1 MNTDNSWIKLP
12 RMFMNWQWYQ
22 NTNMVHL
29 YLYLLLNANIE
40 NKLYFGISIQ
50 RGECLVSLST
60 LSRDTGISRDSVKRY
75 LKKLK
80 DTKDISYKKL
90 SKGRIIVLLDFDKF
104 QPVGID
110 EPAPNWIKLYRKI
123 CDWQWYQDA
132 KMVHL
137 FVHLM
142 LKASIMKG
150 SDLSD
155 SWQLCTSLRILSKET
170 GLSLQNIRTCI
181 GKLQRTGEI
190 TFRTSPTHL
199 QSIITICNSGS
210 YQTSKRQIA
219 PISPQCRPDV
229 APIEECTVL
238 KIEND
243 EISTQQS
250 CNVSNRITDVYN
262 DTKRQAAPIA
272 PQLRP
277 NCAPMSPQCRP
288 NAAPMPPLPKEYKNI
303 RNKESKKINTNNA
316 RTHEEDFVD
325 FSEKE
330 TSKENQQKKGEKESL
345 LSLSLHD
352 DVWLGAIKKKF
363 AFKSIEEVK
372 DKVENFDLDHICRG
386 NKEHKDIVDYK
397 SHFCDWLKFNLM
409 EQSPSKRKS
418 TPNTERWE
426 GEKFVPKSSE
436 GGIYDGPF

>member
-12 RMFMNWQWYQ
+12 RMFMNWQWYK

-40 NKLYFGISIQ
+40 DKYYFGISIQ

-60 LSRDTGISRDSVKRY
+60 LSRDTGISRDSIKRY
-75 LKKLK
+75 LKKLQA
-80 DTKDISYKKL
+80 TKEISYRKL
-90 SKGRIIVLLDFDKF
+90 SKGRIIVLLDFNKF
-104 QPVGID
+104 QPTGTDDPVPD
-110 EPAPNWIKLYRKI
+110 WIKLYRKI
-123 CDWQWYQDA
+123 GDWEWYQDA

-142 LKASIMKG
+142 LKASFMDG
-150 SDLSD
+150 RGLSD
-155 SWQLCTSLRILSKET
+155 SWQLCTSLRVLSKET
-170 GLSLQNIRTCI
+170 GLSLQNIRSCI

-190 TFRTSPTHL
+190 TFRTLPTHQ
-199 QSIITICNSGS
+199 QSIITICNSDS
-210 YQTSKRQIA
+210 YQASKRQTAPIA
-219 PISPQCRPDV
+219 PQLRPDA

-238 KIEND
+238 KIENND
-243 EISTQQS
+243 ISTQQN
-250 CNVSNRITDVYN
+250 CNVSDRITDVY
-262 DTKRQAAPIA
+262 DDAKQQTAPIA
-272 PQLRP
+272 
-277 NCAPMSPQCRP
+277 
-288 NAAPMPPLPKEYKNI
+288 PLPKEYKNI
-303 RNKESKKINTNNA
+303 RNKESKKINNNA
-316 RTHEEDFVD
+316 RAHEEDFVD
-325 FSEKE
+325 FSEEK
-330 TSKENQQKKGEKESL
+330 TSKENQQKKVEKESF

-363 AFKSIEEVK
+363 ALKSIEEVK

-409 EQSPSKRKS
+409 EQSPRKRKS
-418 TPNTERWE
+418 TPNAERWE

-436 GGIYDGPF
+436 GGIYNGPF

>member
-50 RGECLVSLST
+50 RGECQVSLST

-104 QPVGID
+104 QPVGIN

-190 TFRTSPTHL
+190 TFRTLPTHL

-210 YQTSKRQIA
+210 YQTSKQQI
-219 PISPQCRPDV
+219 
-229 APIEECTVL
+229 
-238 KIEND
+238 
-243 EISTQQS
+243 
-250 CNVSNRITDVYN
+250 
-262 DTKRQAAPIA
+262 
-272 PQLRP
+272 
-277 NCAPMSPQCRP
+277 APMSPQCRP
-288 NAAPMPPLPKEYKNI
+288 NCAPKPPLPKEYKNI
-303 RNKESKKINTNNA
+303 RNKESKKINTNDA

-330 TSKENQQKKGEKESL
+330 TSKENQQKKGEKESF

>member
-190 TFRTSPTHL
+190 TFRTLPTHL

-219 PISPQCRPDV
+219 PI
-229 APIEECTVL
+229 
-238 KIEND
+238 
-243 EISTQQS
+243 
-250 CNVSNRITDVYN
+250 
-262 DTKRQAAPIA
+262 A
-272 PQLRP
+272 PQL
-277 NCAPMSPQCRP
+277 RP

-330 TSKENQQKKGEKESL
+330 TSKENQQKKGEKESF

-409 EQSPSKRKS
+409 EQSPGKRKS
-418 TPNTERWE
+418 TPNAERWE

-436 GGIYDGPF
+436 GGIYNGPF

>member
-60 LSRDTGISRDSVKRY
+60 LSRDTGISRDSLKRY

-80 DTKDISYKKL
+80 DTKEISYKKL

-190 TFRTSPTHL
+190 TFRTLPTHR
-199 QSIITICNSGS
+199 QSIITICNSDS
-210 YQTSKRQIA
+210 YQASKRQIA
-219 PISPQCRPDV
+219 PMSPQCRPDV

-238 KIEND
+238 KIETND
-243 EISTQQS
+243 IPTQQ
-250 CNVSNRITDVYN
+250 NSNISSGVTEGYD
-262 DTKRQAAPIA
+262 DTKQPT
-272 PQLRP
+272 
-277 NCAPMSPQCRP
+277 APMSPQCRP
-288 NAAPMPPLPKEYKNI
+288 NAAPIAPQCRPDCAPMSPLPKEYKNI
-303 RNKESKKINTNNA
+303 RNKESKKININNA
-316 RTHEEDFVD
+316 RAHEEDFVD

-330 TSKENQQKKGEKESL
+330 TSKENQQKKGEKESF

-352 DVWLGAIKKKF
+352 DVWLSAIKKKF
-363 AFKSIEEVK
+363 ALKSIEEVK

-426 GEKFVPKSSE
+426 GEKFVPKSSK

>member
-190 TFRTSPTHL
+190 TFRTLPTHL

-210 YQTSKRQIA
+210 YQTSKQQIA
-219 PISPQCRPDV
+219 PMSPQCRPDV

-243 EISTQQS
+243 EISTQQN
-250 CNVSNRITDVYN
+250 CNVSNRITEVYN

-277 NCAPMSPQCRP
+277 DVAPMPPQCRL
-288 NAAPMPPLPKEYKNI
+288 NCAPMPPLPKEYKNI
-303 RNKESKKINTNNA
+303 RNKESKKINTNDA

-330 TSKENQQKKGEKESL
+330 TSKENQQKKGEKESF

-352 DVWLGAIKKKF
+352 DDWLGAIKKKF

-418 TPNTERWE
+418 TSNTERWE

>member
-190 TFRTSPTHL
+190 TFRTLPTHL
-199 QSIITICNSGS
+199 QSIITIYNSGS

-243 EISTQQS
+243 EISTQQN
-250 CNVSNRITDVYN
+250 CNVSNRITEVYN
-262 DTKRQAAPIA
+262 DAKRQAAPMS

-277 NCAPMSPQCRP
+277 NCAPISPQCHP

-330 TSKENQQKKGEKESL
+330 TSKENQQKKGEKESF

-352 DVWLGAIKKKF
+352 DVWLDAIKKKF

>member
-190 TFRTSPTHL
+190 TFRTLPTHL
-199 QSIITICNSGS
+199 QSIITISNSGS

-238 KIEND
+238 KIGND
-243 EISTQQS
+243 EISTQQNY
-250 CNVSNRITDVYN
+250 NVSNRITEVYN
-262 DTKRQAAPIA
+262 DTKREAAPMS

>member
-190 TFRTSPTHL
+190 TFRTLPTHL
-199 QSIITICNSGS
+199 QSIITIYKSGS

-219 PISPQCRPDV
+219 PISPQ
-229 APIEECTVL
+229 
-238 KIEND
+238 
-243 EISTQQS
+243 SH
-250 CNVSNRITDVYN
+250 
-262 DTKRQAAPIA
+262 
-272 PQLRP
+272 
-277 NCAPMSPQCRP
+277 P

-330 TSKENQQKKGEKESL
+330 TSKENQQKKGEKESF

>member
-190 TFRTSPTHL
+190 TFRTLPTHL
-199 QSIITICNSGS
+199 QSVITIYNSGS

-243 EISTQQS
+243 EISTQQN
-250 CNVSNRITDVYN
+250 CNVSNRITEVYN
-262 DTKRQAAPIA
+262 DAKRQAAPMS

-277 NCAPMSPQCRP
+277 NCAPISPQCHP

>member
-190 TFRTSPTHL
+190 TFRTLPTHL

-219 PISPQCRPDV
+219 P
-229 APIEECTVL
+229 
-238 KIEND
+238 
-243 EISTQQS
+243 
-250 CNVSNRITDVYN
+250 
-262 DTKRQAAPIA
+262 
-272 PQLRP
+272 
-277 NCAPMSPQCRP
+277 MSPQLRP

-330 TSKENQQKKGEKESL
+330 TSKENQQKKGEKESF

-409 EQSPSKRKS
+409 EQSPGKRKS
-418 TPNTERWE
+418 TPNAERWE

>member
-190 TFRTSPTHL
+190 TFRTLPTHL
-199 QSIITICNSGS
+199 QSIITICNSDS

-219 PISPQCRPDV
+219 P
-229 APIEECTVL
+229 
-238 KIEND
+238 
-243 EISTQQS
+243 
-250 CNVSNRITDVYN
+250 
-262 DTKRQAAPIA
+262 
-272 PQLRP
+272 
-277 NCAPMSPQCRP
+277 MSPQLRP

-330 TSKENQQKKGEKESL
+330 TSKENQQKKGEKESF

-409 EQSPSKRKS
+409 EQSPGKRKS
-418 TPNTERWE
+418 TPNAERWE

-436 GGIYDGPF
+436 GGIYNGPF

>member
-181 GKLQRTGEI
+181 GKLKRTGEI
-190 TFRTSPTHL
+190 TFRTLPTHL
-199 QSIITICNSGS
+199 QSIITLCNSGS

-243 EISTQQS
+243 EISTQQN
-250 CNVSNRITDVYN
+250 CNVSNRITEVYN
-262 DTKRQAAPIA
+262 DAKRQAAPMS

-277 NCAPMSPQCRP
+277 NCAPISPQCHP

>member
-190 TFRTSPTHL
+190 TFRTLPTHL

-210 YQTSKRQIA
+210 YQTSKQQI
-219 PISPQCRPDV
+219 
-229 APIEECTVL
+229 
-238 KIEND
+238 
-243 EISTQQS
+243 
-250 CNVSNRITDVYN
+250 
-262 DTKRQAAPIA
+262 
-272 PQLRP
+272 
-277 NCAPMSPQCRP
+277 APMSPQCRP
-288 NAAPMPPLPKEYKNI
+288 DAAPMPPLPKEYKNI

-330 TSKENQQKKGEKESL
+330 TSKENQQKKGEKESF

-409 EQSPSKRKS
+409 EQSPGKRKS
-418 TPNTERWE
+418 TPNAERWE

-436 GGIYDGPF
+436 GGIYNGPF

>member
-190 TFRTSPTHL
+190 TFRTLPTHL

-210 YQTSKRQIA
+210 YQTSKQQIA
-219 PISPQCRPDV
+219 PMSPQCRPDV

-238 KIEND
+238 KIGND
-243 EISTQQS
+243 EISTQQN
-250 CNVSNRITDVYN
+250 CNVSNRITEVYN
-262 DTKRQAAPIA
+262 DTKRQAAPMS
-272 PQLRP
+272 PRCRP
-277 NCAPMSPQCRP
+277 NCAPMSPQCRL
-288 NAAPMPPLPKEYKNI
+288 NCAPMPPLPKEYKNI
-303 RNKESKKINTNNA
+303 RNKESKKINTNDA

>member
-190 TFRTSPTHL
+190 TFRTLPTHL
-199 QSIITICNSGS
+199 QSVITIYNSGS

-219 PISPQCRPDV
+219 PISPQCH
-229 APIEECTVL
+229 
-238 KIEND
+238 
-243 EISTQQS
+243 
-250 CNVSNRITDVYN
+250 
-262 DTKRQAAPIA
+262 
-272 PQLRP
+272 
-277 NCAPMSPQCRP
+277 P

-330 TSKENQQKKGEKESL
+330 TSKENQQKKGEKESF

>member
-190 TFRTSPTHL
+190 TFRTLPTHL
-199 QSIITICNSGS
+199 QSIITIYNSGS

-238 KIEND
+238 KIGND
-243 EISTQQS
+243 EISTQQNY
-250 CNVSNRITDVYN
+250 NVSNRITEVYN
-262 DTKRQAAPIA
+262 DTKREAAPMS

>member
-190 TFRTSPTHL
+190 TFRTLPTHL

-277 NCAPMSPQCRP
+277 NCAPISPQCRP

>member
-150 SDLSD
+150 SDMSD

-190 TFRTSPTHL
+190 TFRTLPTHL

-219 PISPQCRPDV
+219 PMP
-229 APIEECTVL
+229 
-238 KIEND
+238 
-243 EISTQQS
+243 
-250 CNVSNRITDVYN
+250 
-262 DTKRQAAPIA
+262 
-272 PQLRP
+272 
-277 NCAPMSPQCRP
+277 PQCRP
-288 NAAPMPPLPKEYKNI
+288 NAAPMSPLPKEYKNI

-330 TSKENQQKKGEKESL
+330 TSKENQQKKGEKESF

-409 EQSPSKRKS
+409 EQSPRKRKC
-418 TPNTERWE
+418 TPNAERWE

-436 GGIYDGPF
+436 GGIYNGPF

>member
-12 RMFMNWQWYQ
+12 RMFMNWQWYK

-40 NKLYFGISIQ
+40 DKYYFGISIQ

-60 LSRDTGISRDSVKRY
+60 LSRDTGISRDSIKRY
-75 LKKLK
+75 LKKLQA
-80 DTKDISYKKL
+80 TKEISYRKL
-90 SKGRIIVLLDFDKF
+90 SKGRIIVLLDFNKF
-104 QPVGID
+104 QPTGTDDPVPD
-110 EPAPNWIKLYRKI
+110 WIKLYRKI
-123 CDWQWYQDA
+123 GDWEWYQDA

-142 LKASIMKG
+142 LKASFMDRRG
-150 SDLSD
+150 LSD
-155 SWQLCTSLRILSKET
+155 SWQLCTSLRVLSKET
-170 GLSLQNIRTCI
+170 GLSLQNIRSCI

-190 TFRTSPTHL
+190 TFRTLPTHQ
-199 QSIITICNSGS
+199 QSIITICNSDS
-210 YQTSKRQIA
+210 YQASKRQ
-219 PISPQCRPDV
+219 
-229 APIEECTVL
+229 T
-238 KIEND
+238 
-243 EISTQQS
+243 
-250 CNVSNRITDVYN
+250 
-262 DTKRQAAPIA
+262 APIA

-277 NCAPMSPQCRP
+277 DVAPMSPQLRP
-288 NAAPMPPLPKEYKNI
+288 NVAPIAPLPKEYKNI
-303 RNKESKKINTNNA
+303 RNKESKKINNNDA
-316 RTHEEDFVD
+316 RAHEEDFVV

-330 TSKENQQKKGEKESL
+330 TSKENQQKKGEKESF

-363 AFKSIEEVK
+363 ALKSIEEVK
-372 DKVENFDLDHICRG
+372 DKVKNFDLDHICRG

-409 EQSPSKRKS
+409 EQSPGKRKS
-418 TPNTERWE
+418 NPNTERWE

-436 GGIYDGPF
+436 GGIYNGPF

>member
-190 TFRTSPTHL
+190 TFRTLPTHL

-219 PISPQCRPDV
+219 PMS
-229 APIEECTVL
+229 
-238 KIEND
+238 
-243 EISTQQS
+243 
-250 CNVSNRITDVYN
+250 
-262 DTKRQAAPIA
+262 

-277 NCAPMSPQCRP
+277 NCAPIAPRCRP

-330 TSKENQQKKGEKESL
+330 TSKENQQKKGEKESF

>member
-190 TFRTSPTHL
+190 TFRTLPTHL

-219 PISPQCRPDV
+219 P
-229 APIEECTVL
+229 
-238 KIEND
+238 
-243 EISTQQS
+243 
-250 CNVSNRITDVYN
+250 
-262 DTKRQAAPIA
+262 
-272 PQLRP
+272 
-277 NCAPMSPQCRP
+277 MSPQCHP

-330 TSKENQQKKGEKESL
+330 TSKENQQKKGEKESF

>member
-190 TFRTSPTHL
+190 TFRTLPTHL
-199 QSIITICNSGS
+199 QSVITIYNSGS

-243 EISTQQS
+243 EISTQQN
-250 CNVSNRITDVYN
+250 CNVSNRITEVYN
-262 DTKRQAAPIA
+262 DAKRQSAPMS

-277 NCAPMSPQCRP
+277 NCAPISPQCHP

-330 TSKENQQKKGEKESL
+330 TSKENQQKKGEKESF

-352 DVWLGAIKKKF
+352 DVWLDAIKKKF

>member
-190 TFRTSPTHL
+190 TFRTLPTHL
-199 QSIITICNSGS
+199 QSIITICNSDS

-243 EISTQQS
+243 EISTQQN

-262 DTKRQAAPIA
+262 DTKRQAAPMS

-288 NAAPMPPLPKEYKNI
+288 NAAPIPPLPKEYKNI

>member
-190 TFRTSPTHL
+190 TFRTLPTHL

-210 YQTSKRQIA
+210 YQTSKRQI
-219 PISPQCRPDV
+219 
-229 APIEECTVL
+229 
-238 KIEND
+238 
-243 EISTQQS
+243 
-250 CNVSNRITDVYN
+250 
-262 DTKRQAAPIA
+262 
-272 PQLRP
+272 
-277 NCAPMSPQCRP
+277 APMSPQCRP

-330 TSKENQQKKGEKESL
+330 TSKENQQKKGEKESF

-409 EQSPSKRKS
+409 EQSPGKRKS
-418 TPNTERWE
+418 TPNAERWE

-436 GGIYDGPF
+436 GGIYNGPF

>member
-60 LSRDTGISRDSVKRY
+60 LSRDTGISRDSIKRY

-190 TFRTSPTHL
+190 TFRTLPTHL

-229 APIEECTVL
+229 APMEECTVL

>member
-12 RMFMNWQWYQ
+12 RMFMN
-22 NTNMVHL
+22 
-29 YLYLLLNANIE
+29 
-40 NKLYFGISIQ
+40 
-50 RGECLVSLST
+50 
-60 LSRDTGISRDSVKRY
+60 
-75 LKKLK
+75 
-80 DTKDISYKKL
+80 
-90 SKGRIIVLLDFDKF
+90 
-104 QPVGID
+104 
-110 EPAPNWIKLYRKI
+110 
-123 CDWQWYQDA
+123 WQWYQDA

-190 TFRTSPTHL
+190 TFRTLPTHL
-199 QSIITICNSGS
+199 QSVITIYNSGS

-219 PISPQCRPDV
+219 PISPQCH
-229 APIEECTVL
+229 
-238 KIEND
+238 
-243 EISTQQS
+243 
-250 CNVSNRITDVYN
+250 
-262 DTKRQAAPIA
+262 
-272 PQLRP
+272 
-277 NCAPMSPQCRP
+277 P

-330 TSKENQQKKGEKESL
+330 TSKENQQKKGEKESF

>member
-12 RMFMNWQWYQ
+12 RMFMNWQWYK

-40 NKLYFGISIQ
+40 DKYYFGISIQ

-60 LSRDTGISRDSVKRY
+60 LSRDTGISRDSIKRY
-75 LKKLK
+75 LKKLQA
-80 DTKDISYKKL
+80 TKEISYRKL
-90 SKGRIIVLLDFDKF
+90 SKGRIIVLLDFNKF
-104 QPVGID
+104 QPTGTDDPVPD
-110 EPAPNWIKLYRKI
+110 WIKLYRKI
-123 CDWQWYQDA
+123 GDWEWYQDA

-142 LKASIMKG
+142 LKASFMDG
-150 SDLSD
+150 RGLSD
-155 SWQLCTSLRILSKET
+155 SWQLCTSLRVLSKET
-170 GLSLQNIRTCI
+170 GLSLQNIRSCI

-190 TFRTSPTHL
+190 TFRTLPTHQ
-199 QSIITICNSGS
+199 QSIITICNSDS
-210 YQTSKRQIA
+210 YQASKRQ
-219 PISPQCRPDV
+219 
-229 APIEECTVL
+229 T
-238 KIEND
+238 
-243 EISTQQS
+243 
-250 CNVSNRITDVYN
+250 
-262 DTKRQAAPIA
+262 APIA

-277 NCAPMSPQCRP
+277 DVAPMSPQLRP
-288 NAAPMPPLPKEYKNI
+288 DVAPIAPLPKEYKNI
-303 RNKESKKINTNNA
+303 RNKESKKINNNA
-316 RTHEEDFVD
+316 RAHEEDFVD
-325 FSEKE
+325 FSEEKTSE
-330 TSKENQQKKGEKESL
+330 EKTSKENQQKKVEKESF

-363 AFKSIEEVK
+363 ALKSIEEVK

-409 EQSPSKRKS
+409 EQSPGKRKS
-418 TPNTERWE
+418 NPNTERWE

-436 GGIYDGPF
+436 GGIYNGPF

>member
-190 TFRTSPTHL
+190 TFRTLPTHL

-238 KIEND
+238 KIENE
-243 EISTQQS
+243 EISTQQN
-250 CNVSNRITDVYN
+250 CNVSSRITEVYN
-262 DTKRQAAPIA
+262 DTKRQAAPIS

-303 RNKESKKINTNNA
+303 RNKESKKINTNDA

-330 TSKENQQKKGEKESL
+330 TSKENQQKKGEKESF
-345 LSLSLHD
+345 LSLSLQD

-409 EQSPSKRKS
+409 EQSPRKRKS
-418 TPNTERWE
+418 TPNAERWE

>member
-190 TFRTSPTHL
+190 TFRTLPTHL

-262 DTKRQAAPIA
+262 DTKRQAAPMP

-277 NCAPMSPQCRP
+277 DVAPMPPQCRP

-363 AFKSIEEVK
+363 ALKSIEEVK

>member
-60 LSRDTGISRDSVKRY
+60 LSRDTGISRDSLKRY

-80 DTKDISYKKL
+80 DTKEISYKKL

-104 QPVGID
+104 QPLGID

-190 TFRTSPTHL
+190 TFRTLPTHQ
-199 QSIITICNSGS
+199 QSIITICNSDS
-210 YQTSKRQIA
+210 YQASKRQIA
-219 PISPQCRPDV
+219 PMSPQCRPDV

-238 KIEND
+238 KIETND
-243 EISTQQS
+243 IPTQQ
-250 CNVSNRITDVYN
+250 NSNISSGVTEGYD
-262 DTKRQAAPIA
+262 DTKQPT
-272 PQLRP
+272 
-277 NCAPMSPQCRP
+277 APMSPQCRP
-288 NAAPMPPLPKEYKNI
+288 NAAPIAPQCRPDCAPMSPLPKEYKNI

-330 TSKENQQKKGEKESL
+330 TSKENQQKKGEKESF
-345 LSLSLHD
+345 LSLSLQD

-409 EQSPSKRKS
+409 EQSPRKRKS
-418 TPNTERWE
+418 TPNAERWE

>member
-190 TFRTSPTHL
+190 TFRTLPTHL

-262 DTKRQAAPIA
+262 DTKRQAAPMS

-288 NAAPMPPLPKEYKNI
+288 NAAPMSPLPKEYKNI

>member
-190 TFRTSPTHL
+190 TFRTLPTHL

-219 PISPQCRPDV
+219 PMS
-229 APIEECTVL
+229 
-238 KIEND
+238 
-243 EISTQQS
+243 
-250 CNVSNRITDVYN
+250 
-262 DTKRQAAPIA
+262 

-288 NAAPMPPLPKEYKNI
+288 DAAPMPPLPKEYKNI

-330 TSKENQQKKGEKESL
+330 TSKENQQKKGEKESF

-409 EQSPSKRKS
+409 EQSPGKRKS
-418 TPNTERWE
+418 TPNAERWE

-436 GGIYDGPF
+436 GGIYNGPF

>member
-12 RMFMNWQWYQ
+12 RMFMNWQWYK

-40 NKLYFGISIQ
+40 DKYYFGISIQ

-60 LSRDTGISRDSVKRY
+60 LSRDTGISRDSIKRY
-75 LKKLK
+75 LKKLQA
-80 DTKDISYKKL
+80 TKEISYRKL
-90 SKGRIIVLLDFDKF
+90 SKGRIIVLLDFNKF
-104 QPVGID
+104 QPTGTDDPVPD
-110 EPAPNWIKLYRKI
+110 WIKLYRKI
-123 CDWQWYQDA
+123 GDWEWYQDA

-142 LKASIMKG
+142 LKASFMDRRG
-150 SDLSD
+150 LSD
-155 SWQLCTSLRILSKET
+155 SWQLCTSLRVLSKET
-170 GLSLQNIRTCI
+170 GLSLQNIRSCI

-190 TFRTSPTHL
+190 TFRTLPTHQ
-199 QSIITICNSGS
+199 QSIITICNSDS
-210 YQTSKRQIA
+210 YQASKRQ
-219 PISPQCRPDV
+219 
-229 APIEECTVL
+229 T
-238 KIEND
+238 
-243 EISTQQS
+243 
-250 CNVSNRITDVYN
+250 
-262 DTKRQAAPIA
+262 APIA

-277 NCAPMSPQCRP
+277 NVAPMSPQLRP
-288 NAAPMPPLPKEYKNI
+288 NVAPIAPLPKEYKNI
-303 RNKESKKINTNNA
+303 RNKESKKINNNDA
-316 RTHEEDFVD
+316 RAHEEDFVV

-330 TSKENQQKKGEKESL
+330 TSKENQQKKGEKESF

-363 AFKSIEEVK
+363 ALKSIEEVK
-372 DKVENFDLDHICRG
+372 DKVKNFDLDHICRG

-409 EQSPSKRKS
+409 EQSPGKRKS
-418 TPNTERWE
+418 NPNTERWE

-436 GGIYDGPF
+436 GGIYNGPF

>member
-60 LSRDTGISRDSVKRY
+60 LSRDTGISRDSAKRY

-80 DTKDISYKKL
+80 DTKEISYKKL

-150 SDLSD
+150 NDLSD

-190 TFRTSPTHL
+190 TFRTLPTHQ
-199 QSIITICNSGS
+199 QSIITICNSDS
-210 YQTSKRQIA
+210 YQASKRQIA
-219 PISPQCRPDV
+219 PMSPQCRPDV

-238 KIEND
+238 KIETND
-243 EISTQQS
+243 IPTQQ
-250 CNVSNRITDVYN
+250 NSNISSGVTDGYD
-262 DTKRQAAPIA
+262 DTKQPT
-272 PQLRP
+272 
-277 NCAPMSPQCRP
+277 APMSPQCRP
-288 NAAPMPPLPKEYKNI
+288 NAAPIAPQCRPDCAPMSPLPKEYKNI
-303 RNKESKKINTNNA
+303 RNKESKKININNA
-316 RTHEEDFVD
+316 RAHEEDFVD

-330 TSKENQQKKGEKESL
+330 TSKENQQKKGEKESF

-352 DVWLGAIKKKF
+352 NVWLSAIKKKF
-363 AFKSIEEVK
+363 ALKSIEEVK

>member
-12 RMFMNWQWYQ
+12 RMFMNWQWYK

-40 NKLYFGISIQ
+40 DKYYFGISIQ

-60 LSRDTGISRDSVKRY
+60 LSRDTGISRDSIKRY
-75 LKKLK
+75 LKKLQA
-80 DTKDISYKKL
+80 TKEISYRKL
-90 SKGRIIVLLDFDKF
+90 SKGRIIVLLDFNKF
-104 QPVGID
+104 QPTGTDDPVPD
-110 EPAPNWIKLYRKI
+110 WIKLYRKI
-123 CDWQWYQDA
+123 GDWEWYQDA

-142 LKASIMKG
+142 LKASFMDG
-150 SDLSD
+150 RGLSD
-155 SWQLCTSLRILSKET
+155 SWQLCTSLRVLSKET
-170 GLSLQNIRTCI
+170 GLSLQNIRSCI

-190 TFRTSPTHL
+190 TFRTLPTHQ
-199 QSIITICNSGS
+199 QSIITICNSDS
-210 YQTSKRQIA
+210 YQASKRQ
-219 PISPQCRPDV
+219 
-229 APIEECTVL
+229 T
-238 KIEND
+238 
-243 EISTQQS
+243 
-250 CNVSNRITDVYN
+250 
-262 DTKRQAAPIA
+262 APIA

-277 NCAPMSPQCRP
+277 DAAPMSPQLRP
-288 NAAPMPPLPKEYKNI
+288 DVAPIAPLPKEYKNI
-303 RNKESKKINTNNA
+303 RNKESKKINNNA
-316 RTHEEDFVD
+316 RAHEEDFVD
-325 FSEKE
+325 FSEEK
-330 TSKENQQKKGEKESL
+330 TSKENQQKKVEKESF

-363 AFKSIEEVK
+363 ALKSIEEVK

-409 EQSPSKRKS
+409 EQSPRKRKS
-418 TPNTERWE
+418 TPNAERWE

-436 GGIYDGPF
+436 GGIYNGPF

>member
-60 LSRDTGISRDSVKRY
+60 LSRDTGISRDSLKRY

-80 DTKDISYKKL
+80 DTKEISYKKL
-90 SKGRIIVLLDFDKF
+90 SKGRIIVLLNFDKF

-110 EPAPNWIKLYRKI
+110 EPVPNWIKLYRKI

-142 LKASIMKG
+142 LKASIMNG
-150 SDLSD
+150 SGLSD

-190 TFRTSPTHL
+190 TFRTLPTHQ
-199 QSIITICNSGS
+199 QSIITICNFDS
-210 YQTSKRQIA
+210 YQASKQQIA
-219 PISPQCRPDV
+219 PIAPQCRPDA

-238 KIEND
+238 KIETND
-243 EISTQQS
+243 ISTQQNG
-250 CNVSNRITDVYN
+250 NVSSGLTESYDG
-262 DTKRQAAPIA
+262 TKQQIAPIPPQCRPKCAPIA
-272 PQLRP
+272 PQCRP
-277 NCAPMSPQCRP
+277 DCAPMS
-288 NAAPMPPLPKEYKNI
+288 PLPKEYKNI
-303 RNKESKKINTNNA
+303 KNKESKKININDA
-316 RTHEEDFVD
+316 HAHEEDFVD

-330 TSKENQQKKGEKESL
+330 ASKENQQKKGEKESF

-352 DVWLGAIKKKF
+352 DAWLGAIKKKF
-363 AFKSIEEVK
+363 ALKSIEEVK

-409 EQSPSKRKS
+409 EQSPRKRKS
-418 TPNTERWE
+418 TPNAERWE

-436 GGIYDGPF
+436 GGIYNGPF

>member
-190 TFRTSPTHL
+190 TFRTLPAHL

-238 KIEND
+238 KIENE
-243 EISTQQS
+243 EISTQQN
-250 CNVSNRITDVYN
+250 CNVSNRITEVYN
-262 DTKRQAAPIA
+262 DTKRQAAPMS

-303 RNKESKKINTNNA
+303 RNKESKKINTNDA

-330 TSKENQQKKGEKESL
+330 TSKENQQKKGEKESF
-345 LSLSLHD
+345 LSLSLQD

-409 EQSPSKRKS
+409 EQSPRKRKS
-418 TPNTERWE
+418 TPNAERWE

>member
-12 RMFMNWQWYQ
+12 RMFMNWQWYK

-40 NKLYFGISIQ
+40 DKYYFGISIQ

-60 LSRDTGISRDSVKRY
+60 LSRDTGISRDSIKRY
-75 LKKLK
+75 LKKLQA
-80 DTKDISYKKL
+80 TKEISYRKL
-90 SKGRIIVLLDFDKF
+90 SKGRIIVLLDFNKF
-104 QPVGID
+104 QPTGTDDPVPD
-110 EPAPNWIKLYRKI
+110 WIKLYRKI
-123 CDWQWYQDA
+123 GDWEWYQDA

-142 LKASIMKG
+142 LKASFMDG
-150 SDLSD
+150 RGLSD
-155 SWQLCTSLRILSKET
+155 SWQLCTSLRVLSKET
-170 GLSLQNIRTCI
+170 GLSLQNIRSCI

-190 TFRTSPTHL
+190 TFRTLPTHQ
-199 QSIITICNSGS
+199 QSIITICNSDS
-210 YQTSKRQIA
+210 YQASKRQTAPIA
-219 PISPQCRPDV
+219 PQLRPDA

-238 KIEND
+238 KIENND
-243 EISTQQS
+243 ISTQQN
-250 CNVSNRITDVYN
+250 CNVSDRITDVY
-262 DTKRQAAPIA
+262 DDAKRQPAPIA
-272 PQLRP
+272 
-277 NCAPMSPQCRP
+277 
-288 NAAPMPPLPKEYKNI
+288 PLPKEYKNI
-303 RNKESKKINTNNA
+303 RNKESKKINNNA
-316 RTHEEDFVD
+316 RAHEEDFVD
-325 FSEKE
+325 FSEEK
-330 TSKENQQKKGEKESL
+330 TSKENQQKKVEKESF

-363 AFKSIEEVK
+363 ALKSIEEVK

-409 EQSPSKRKS
+409 EQSPRKRKS
-418 TPNTERWE
+418 TPNAERWE

-436 GGIYDGPF
+436 GGIYNGPF

>member
-190 TFRTSPTHL
+190 TFRTLPTHL
-199 QSIITICNSGS
+199 QSVITICKSGS

-243 EISTQQS
+243 EISTQQN
-250 CNVSNRITDVYN
+250 CNVSNRITEVYN
-262 DTKRQAAPIA
+262 DAKRQAAPMS

-288 NAAPMPPLPKEYKNI
+288 NAAPMSPLPKEYKNI

-330 TSKENQQKKGEKESL
+330 TSKDNQQKKGEKKSF

-409 EQSPSKRKS
+409 EQSPRKRKC
-418 TPNTERWE
+418 TPNAERWE

-436 GGIYDGPF
+436 GGIYNGPF